1 MQTTHEGTLRRMA
14 PSNISI
20 AKMRAVAR
28 QTDDTLQMTSRPIRF
43 YLNDTL
49 VYLDAVPP
57 TRTVLEWLRE
67 ERRLTGTKEGC
78 AEGDCGACTVVVGE
92 HCDRSDGSAD
102 LRWRAINSCITF
114 VPALDGRQLVTVDR
128 LRAADGALHPVQ
140 QALVDAHG
148 SQCGFCTPGFVM
160 SLWALY
166 QDKRQCGER
175 VVTRAEAAEA
185 LSGNL
190 CRCTGYRPIVDAACA
205 MTAGPWVAPDEAA
218 ITQRLAALAQ
228 DAPLSHVSPQGE
240 FHAPRR
246 LADLLALR
254 AALPDARLV
263 AGTTDVGL
271 WVTKQHRALPAL
283 LSTSHVAELRALD
296 TRDGVLSIGAAV
308 PLTDALAA
316 LAHHVPSSRD
326 YWRRF
331 ASPPVRNSGTLGGN
345 VANGSPIG
353 DAMPVLIA
361 LGAQLVLASL
371 RGERRLPIEDFY
383 FGYQK
388 TALAPDEVLRAIEV
402 PVADRPALVAYKLS
416 KRFDQDI
423 SALTLAIALRL
434 EGDVLREV
442 RIGVGGMA
450 AVPSRARATEAAL
463 RGRTFDEAALRDAQA
478 ALAGEFSPITDMRA
492 SAAYR
497 IQAAGNLLRRAW
509 LQCAPAAARP
519 GTDRI
524 ALSVHEVGE

>member
-1 MQTTHEGTLRRMA
+1 MSAADAASLPHA
-14 PSNISI
+14 PG
-20 AKMRAVAR
+20 AA
-28 QTDDTLQMTSRPIRF
+28 QPRPVRF

-49 VYLDAVPP
+49 VCLDAVPP

-92 HCDRSDGSAD
+92 RCDRSDGSAG

-128 LRAADGALHPVQ
+128 LRSADGALHPVQ

-175 VVTRAEAAEA
+175 TVTRAEAAEA

-254 AALPDARLV
+254 AALPQARLV
-263 AGTTDVGL
+263 AGSTDVGL
-271 WVTKQHRALPAL
+271 WVTKQHRELPTL
-283 LSTSHVAELRALD
+283 LYTGRVAELLTLEERG
-296 TRDGVLSIGAAV
+296 GVLSIGAAV

-316 LAHHVPSSRD
+316 LARHFPSSRD
-326 YWRRF
+326 YWQRY

-371 RGERRLPIEDFY
+371 RGERRLAVEDFY
-383 FGYQK
+383 LGYQK
-388 TALAPDEVLRAIEV
+388 SALAPDEVLRAIEV
-402 PVADRPALVAYKLS
+402 PLADPPVLAAYKLS

-463 RGRTFDEAALRDAQA
+463 RGRVFDEAALRDAQA
-478 ALAGEFSPITDMRA
+478 ALAAEFSPISDMRA

-497 IQAAGNLLRRAW
+497 GQAAGNLLRRVW
-509 LQCAPAAARP
+509 LQYAPRSPLAGATGAADTP
-519 GTDRI
+519 LT
-524 ALSVHEVGE
+524 VHEVGE